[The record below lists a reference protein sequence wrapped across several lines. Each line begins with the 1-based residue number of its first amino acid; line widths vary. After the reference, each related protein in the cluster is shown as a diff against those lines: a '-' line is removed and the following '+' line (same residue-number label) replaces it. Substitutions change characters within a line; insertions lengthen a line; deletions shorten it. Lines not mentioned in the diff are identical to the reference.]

1 MSLAQYRRITKGSW
15 SNAKE
20 QIAMDSQ
27 QDDQAV
33 QDNSDQEQIPE

>member
-15 SNAKE
+15 SNTND
-20 QIAMDSQ
+20 QVRMDSQ

-33 QDNSDQEQIPE
+33 QDNSEQEEIPE